1 MSDRALRWRI
11 RVGAFPRK
19 EIVEI
24 ARQPI
29 LILALV
35 FGPFLI
41 LLLFGATLRDTAP
54 FVPAVFV
61 IPEGGAL
68 TDRLTQLAERD
79 LSGTR
84 LRVVDVTSDEDAALE
99 RLREGEVGLVVVFPS
114 GAAEAIRRNERASI
128 VVYHD
133 RLDPI
138 ETEALDVFTLRLVDE
153 ANQQLLTGLIA
164 DLQEGAGPIGQDL
177 QGALDQ
183 IRAVRLALEEAQRQ
197 IVLGG
202 GDPQLLAEALRRG
215 AALEEDLSRV
225 AMALQRFSEL
235 QPEVVVTP
243 FTGNAEQIGEGE
255 IRLADFYAPAAVALL
270 LQHLV
275 VTFVSLSIVREE
287 QLGTTE
293 LFRIAPVSAIEALL
307 GRYLAHLVIG
317 GVIGASVL
325 ALLVYV
331 LGVPMRGDWLLA
343 AAAVAALLFSSIGLG
358 FAIALVAKSD
368 SQAVQYAMIL
378 LLASVFFSGFILTLD
393 RFAPPLHI
401 IARFLPVTYGVEV
414 LRNVMLRGQDLD
426 LPQTGGL
433 VAIGIALFALGFVL
447 LRRRMRH
454 G

>member
-1 MSDRALRWRI
+1 MSDHALRWRI

-61 IPEGGAL
+61 IPEGGPLA
-68 TDRLTQLAERD
+68 DRVTQLAERD

-84 LRVVDVTSDEDAALE
+84 LRVMEVTSDEDAALE
-99 RLREGEVGLVVVFPS
+99 RLHEGEVRLVVVFPF
-114 GAAEAIRRNERASI
+114 GAAEAIRRNEQASI

-138 ETEALDVFTLRLVDE
+138 ETEALDVFTLRLVDT

-164 DLQEGAGPIGQDL
+164 DVQEGAGPIGQDL
-177 QGALDQ
+177 RSSIDEVQ
-183 IRAVRLALEEAQRQ
+183 AVRLALEEAQRQ
-197 IVLGG
+197 IVLSG
-202 GDPQLLAEALRRG
+202 GDPQVLRDALRRT
-215 AALEEDLSRV
+215 AALETDLALI
-225 AMALQRFSEL
+225 AMALQQFSEL
-235 QPEVVVTP
+235 QPEVIVTP
-243 FTGNAEQIGEGE
+243 FTGNAEQIGAGE

-270 LQHLV
+270 LQHMA
-275 VTFVSLSIVREE
+275 VTFVSLSIVRED

-317 GVIGASVL
+317 GVIGATVL

-331 LGVPMRGDWLLA
+331 LGVPMRGDWLMA
-343 AAAVAALLFSSIGLG
+343 AAVVAALLFTSIGLG
-358 FAIALVAKSD
+358 FAIAVIASSD
-368 SQAVQYAMIL
+368 GQAVQYAMIL

-393 RFAPPLHI
+393 RFAPPMHV
-401 IARFLPVTYGVEV
+401 IARFLPVTYGVEL
-414 LRNVMLRGQDLD
+414 LRNVMLRGRDLD
-426 LPQTGGL
+426 PAQIGGL
-433 VAIGIALFALGFVL
+433 VGMGAALFALGFVL

-454 G
+454 A